1 MKKSI
6 IALTILAS
14 LLTGCA
20 SDAEKMAQDQLA
32 LEQARRDGAA
42 EARAQLT
49 AQMEEEMA
57 EVVPSWYLDP
67 PKMDGTGVYGVGTA
81 HTKDLGFAVRKAKLV
96 AIYEA
101 AKVFKM
107 EMSGQERSMTRDA
120 GDEGEVADRTE
131 LLIDALVARAHA
143 LGLAGT
149 VVVAR
154 AVAAAGAVACGRSG
168 DGAGAGDKPAATG
181 GGALFRA
188 AAGAKWR
195 GAGAA

>member
-67 PKMDGTGVYGVGTA
+67 PKMDPRFYVSTS
-81 HTKDLGFAVRKAKLV
+81 KSIIKA
-96 AIYEA
+96 
-101 AKVFKM
+101 
-107 EMSGQERSMTRDA
+107 
-120 GDEGEVADRTE
+120 
-131 LLIDALVARAHA
+131 LINMHSFEIQLSPI
-143 LGLAGT
+143 G
-149 VVVAR
+149 
-154 AVAAAGAVACGRSG
+154 
-168 DGAGAGDKPAATG
+168 
-181 GGALFRA
+181 
-188 AAGAKWR
+188 
-195 GAGAA
+195 